1 MRKSIFFAEVLMY
14 KLRRF
19 LKDYKKECIIGPL
32 CKLFEAVLEL
42 LVPLVMASII
52 DVGVKNGD
60 TNYVFKMGGVMVLLA
75 VVGFCSALVCQYFAS
90 RASQGVG
97 TKIRRELFAHINSL
111 SHAELDSLGT
121 PSLITRITNDVNQVQ
136 QSVAMGIRLLTRAPF
151 IVIGSI
157 VMAMTINF
165 KMTIIFL
172 IATVL
177 IGITLYFVMSRS
189 IPVFSAMQK
198 KLDKIGLIS
207 RENLSGN
214 RVIRA
219 FSKQAGEKQRIDA
232 ATEDLAKTS
241 IRVSRL
247 SALLSPVTYAVTNL
261 AIIAIIWFGAKN
273 VYSGSGMLSGDI
285 IALVNYM
292 TQILLAMIVV
302 ANLVVLLT
310 KASASAARINEVFET
325 KPSVVEKTH
334 DSISVS
340 TDERTPKIAFE
351 DVSFTYGDG
360 DDELSSISFEIK
372 RGQTVGIIG
381 GTGCG
386 KSTLISLI
394 PRFYDVKSGRV
405 CVDGVDV
412 KEYPFLQL
420 RKQIGIVPQQSVLFG
435 GSIRDNMKWQNK
447 NATDEEIV
455 NALKIAQA
463 YDFVSRLDK
472 GLDSH
477 VEQGGKNFSG
487 GQRQRLCIAR
497 ALVSKPEILI
507 LDDSFSALD
516 LATDAALRKALAE
529 NTEGMTVL
537 IVTQR
542 CSTIKNS
549 DLILVLDDGCLVG
562 SGTHTAL
569 YDSCETYRE
578 ICLSQLNETEAK

>member
-1 MRKSIFFAEVLMY
+1 MF

-32 CKLFEAVLEL
+32 CKLFEAILEL
-42 LVPLVMASII
+42 LVPMVMASII

-60 TNYVFKMGGVMVLLA
+60 SGYVLQMGGALVLLG
-75 VVGFCSALVCQYFAS
+75 VVGLLSALVCQYLAS
-90 RASQGVG
+90 KASQGVG

-111 SHAELDSLGT
+111 SHAELDKLGT

-151 IVIGSI
+151 IVIGAL
-157 VMAMTINF
+157 VMAMTINLQ
-165 KMTIIFL
+165 MSVIFF
-172 IATVL
+172 IAALL
-177 IGITLYFVMSRS
+177 IGITLYFVMSKS
-189 IPVFSAMQK
+189 IPIFSAIQK

-219 FSKQAGEKQRIDA
+219 FSKQKSEKDRIDT

-247 SALLSPVTYAVTNL
+247 SALLSPVTYAVTNI
-261 AIIAIIWFGAKN
+261 AIIAIIWFGAIN
-273 VYSGSGMLSGDI
+273 VDNGSGMLSGDI

-302 ANLVVLLT
+302 ANLVILFT

-325 KPSVVEKTH
+325 QPSVIETNHENIKVN
-334 DSISVS
+334 
-340 TDERTPKIAFE
+340 TDINTPKISFE
-351 DVSFTYGDG
+351 NVSFNYDDG
-360 DDELSSISFEIK
+360 DDELSNISFEIM

-386 KSTLISLI
+386 KSTLINLI
-394 PRFYDVKSGRV
+394 PRFYDVKEGSV
-405 CVDGVDV
+405 SVDGRNV
-412 KEYPFLQL
+412 KDYPFVQL
-420 RKQIGIVPQQSVLFG
+420 RSQIGIVPQQSILFSG
-435 GSIRDNMKWQNK
+435 TIRDNMKWQNK
-447 NATDEEIV
+447 NATDSEIIK
-455 NALKIAQA
+455 ALKIAQA
-463 YDFVSRLDK
+463 YEFVSKLPK
-472 GLDSH
+472 GLDSR

-497 ALVSKPEILI
+497 AITGTPEILM

-516 LATDAALRKALAE
+516 FATDAALRKALKE
-529 NTEGMTVL
+529 STSDMTVI

-542 CSTIKNS
+542 CSTIKNA
-549 DLILVLDDGCLVG
+549 DLILVLDDGELVG
-562 SGTHTAL
+562 KGTHEEL
-569 YDSCETYRE
+569 FENCETYRE
-578 ICLSQLNETEAK
+578 ICLSQLNETEVKK

>member
-1 MRKSIFFAEVLMY
+1 
-14 KLRRF
+14 
-19 LKDYKKECIIGPL
+19 
-32 CKLFEAVLEL
+32 
-42 LVPLVMASII
+42 MASII

-247 SALLSPVTYAVTNL
+247 SAL
-261 AIIAIIWFGAKN
+261 
-273 VYSGSGMLSGDI
+273 
-285 IALVNYM
+285 
-292 TQILLAMIVV
+292 
-302 ANLVVLLT
+302 
-310 KASASAARINEVFET
+310 
-325 KPSVVEKTH
+325 
-334 DSISVS
+334 
-340 TDERTPKIAFE
+340 
-351 DVSFTYGDG
+351 
-360 DDELSSISFEIK
+360 
-372 RGQTVGIIG
+372 
-381 GTGCG
+381 
-386 KSTLISLI
+386 
-394 PRFYDVKSGRV
+394 
-405 CVDGVDV
+405 
-412 KEYPFLQL
+412 
-420 RKQIGIVPQQSVLFG
+420 
-435 GSIRDNMKWQNK
+435 
-447 NATDEEIV
+447 
-455 NALKIAQA
+455 
-463 YDFVSRLDK
+463 
-472 GLDSH
+472 
-477 VEQGGKNFSG
+477 
-487 GQRQRLCIAR
+487 
-497 ALVSKPEILI
+497 
-507 LDDSFSALD
+507 
-516 LATDAALRKALAE
+516 
-529 NTEGMTVL
+529 
-537 IVTQR
+537 
-542 CSTIKNS
+542 
-549 DLILVLDDGCLVG
+549 
-562 SGTHTAL
+562 
-569 YDSCETYRE
+569 
-578 ICLSQLNETEAK
+578 

>member
-1 MRKSIFFAEVLMY
+1 MF

-32 CKLFEAVLEL
+32 CKLFEAILEL
-42 LVPLVMASII
+42 FVPLVMANII

-60 TNYVFKMGGVMVLLA
+60 TAYVFKMGLVMVGLA
-75 VVGFCSALVCQYFAS
+75 VAGLLSALVCQYLAS
-90 RASQGVG
+90 KASQGVG
-97 TKIRRELFAHINSL
+97 TKIRRELFAHINTL
-111 SHAELDSLGT
+111 SHAELDKLGT

-151 IVIGSI
+151 IVAGAL
-157 VMAMTINF
+157 VMAMSINL
-165 KMTIIFL
+165 KMSIIFF
-172 IATVL
+172 ISAVL

-189 IPVFSAMQK
+189 IPIFSAIQK

-219 FSKQAGEKQRIDA
+219 FSKQKSEKERIEN
-232 ATEDLAKTS
+232 ATDDLAKTS

-247 SALLSPVTYAVTNL
+247 SALLSPVTYAVTDL
-261 AIIAIIWFGAKN
+261 AIIAIIWFGAVN
-273 VYSGSGMLSGDI
+273 VNNGTGMLSGDI

-302 ANLVVLLT
+302 ANLVLLLT
-310 KASASAARINEVFET
+310 KASASAKRINEVFET
-325 KPSVVEKTH
+325 KPSVIEKNKTF
-334 DSISVS
+334 IE
-340 TDERTPKIAFE
+340 TNKNAPKIEFE
-351 DVSFTYGDG
+351 NVTFNYGDG
-360 DDELSSISFEIK
+360 DDELTDISFKIM

-386 KSTLISLI
+386 KSTLINLI
-394 PRFYDVKSGRV
+394 PRFYDVKNGSV
-405 CVDGVDV
+405 YLEGVNV
-412 KEYPFLQL
+412 KEYPFSQI
-420 RKQIGIVPQQSVLFG
+420 RSQIGSVPQQSILFS
-435 GSIRDNMKWQNK
+435 GSIRDNMKWQSK
-447 NATDEEIV
+447 NATDEEII

-463 YDFVSRLDK
+463 YEFVSKLPK
-472 GLDSH
+472 GLDSY

-497 ALVSKPEILI
+497 ALVGNPEILI

-516 LATDAALRKALAE
+516 FATDASLRKALKE
-529 NTEGMTVL
+529 NTEDMTVI

-549 DLILVLDDGCLVG
+549 DLILVLDDGKLVG
-562 SGTHTAL
+562 KGTHEDL
-569 YDSCETYRE
+569 FNDCETYRE
-578 ICLSQLNETEAK
+578 ICLSQLNETEVKK